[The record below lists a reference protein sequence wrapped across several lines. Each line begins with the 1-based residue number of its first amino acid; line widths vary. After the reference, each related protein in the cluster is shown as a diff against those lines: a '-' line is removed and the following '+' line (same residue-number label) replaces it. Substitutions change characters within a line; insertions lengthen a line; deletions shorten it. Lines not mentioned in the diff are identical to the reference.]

1 VNVTVTTPGGTSTN
15 VVGDLY
21 GYGAPVVTS
30 VSPNSGGTGGGT
42 SVTLTG
48 TGFVSGA
55 TVKFGT
61 IAGTSVVVVSSTSI
75 TVKSPAEGAA
85 TINVTVTTP
94 GGTSATS
101 AGNKYTY

>member
-1 VNVTVTTPGGTSTN
+1 
-15 VVGDLY
+15 
-21 GYGAPVVTS
+21 
-30 VSPNSGGTGGGT
+30 
-42 SVTLTG
+42 
-48 TGFVSGA
+48 
-55 TVKFGT
+55 
-61 IAGTSVVVVSSTSI
+61 VVVASSTSI